1 MQQIRAQHESPTEGR
16 AIRQNFISEIKM
28 RWDTKSRQN
37 HGIHRTNYFIKAHSI
52 FITRQRHYRTNNISL
67 EDALGKKCIRK
78 CIKKQ
83 YCGCS
88 QRRLMVTGRVR
99 LMSLYFSIYALNDAL
114 SFFTVMYLTV
124 VKHSCTNLEIFDK
137 SSSYII

>member
-1 MQQIRAQHESPTEGR
+1 MKSTKCRVKNGAKKSTTATCIIIVNYKSRTTCPYGQIQARHESPTEGR

-88 QRRLMVTGRVR
+88 
-99 LMSLYFSIYALNDAL
+99 
-114 SFFTVMYLTV
+114 
-124 VKHSCTNLEIFDK
+124 
-137 SSSYII
+137 